1 MINFFRTKI
10 ATHSTEKGELLRCLS
25 AFDLTLL
32 GIGAIIGAGIFVLT
46 GIAAATKAGPAIVLS
61 YSISGLACLFAALS
75 YAELAASIKG
85 TGSAYSYA
93 YAGLGEIVAW
103 IIGWTLILEY
113 GVGACAIG
121 IGWSG
126 YVNDMLLS
134 FGIAIPKHFLKSYAE
149 GGLINLPAA
158 IIILFLTGVLALGAK
173 ESARLN
179 AIIVFVKL
187 AVIAVFIGTA
197 FRDVKPTHWQPFMP
211 FGWPGVVQGASLVFF
226 AFIGFDAV
234 STAAEEAKN
243 PQRDLAL
250 ATIGSLAICTIIY
263 IIVSGLLTGIVS
275 YTTLNTESPVAD
287 AILSLGHQTA
297 GEIISIG
304 AVAGLT
310 SGILIFMFGLSRVLY
325 AMANDGLLPNG
336 LAKVNTFTKTPARLI
351 IVSGL
356 FLSLIAGFCPMQEVA
371 EIVNIGTLAAFVIV
385 CVSVI
390 LLRHTKPDLPRPFK
404 TPFCPLVPLLGILS
418 CGYLMLN
425 LPWLTWKRFLIWM
438 FIGVLIYFLYG
449 YSHSKLGKTNP

>member
-1 MINFFRTKI
+1 MNIFRTKI
-10 ATHSTEKGELLRCLS
+10 ASHSTEKSDLARCLS

-46 GIAAATKAGPAIVLS
+46 GIAAATKAGPAVMLS
-61 YSISGLACLFAALS
+61 YTISGFACLFAALS

-103 IIGWTLILEY
+103 VMGWTLILEY

-134 FGIAIPKHFLKSYAE
+134 FGITIPTQFLKPYAE
-149 GGLINLPAA
+149 GGLVNLPAA
-158 IIILFLTGVLALGAK
+158 GIILLLSGVLALGAK

-179 AIIVFVKL
+179 AVIVFIKL
-187 AVIAVFIGTA
+187 SVIAIFIATA
-197 FRDVKPTHWQPFMP
+197 SMEVKFSNWQPFMP
-211 FGWPGVVQGASLVFF
+211 FGWKGVMQGAALVFF

-243 PQRDLAL
+243 PQKDLAL
-250 ATIGSLAICTIIY
+250 ATIGSLLICTIVY
-263 IIVSGLLTGIVS
+263 VVVSGLLTGIVS

-287 AILSLGHQTA
+287 AILSLGHKTA

-310 SGILIFMFGLSRVLY
+310 SGVLIFMFGLSRILY
-325 AMANDGLLPNG
+325 AMATDGLLPSM
-336 LAKVNTFTKTPARLI
+336 LAKVNAFTKTPTRLI
-351 IVSGL
+351 LFSGL
-356 FLSLIAGFCPMQEVA
+356 FLAIIAGFCPMEEVA

-385 CVSVI
+385 CFSVI
-390 LLRHTKPDLPRPFK
+390 LLRRTKPHLPRPFK
-404 TPFCPLVPLLGILS
+404 TPFYPMIPLLGIIS
-418 CGYLMLN
+418 CGYLMFN
-425 LPWLTWKRFLIWM
+425 LPWITWQRFLIWV
-438 FIGVLIYFLYG
+438 FIGILLYFLYG
-449 YSHSKLGKTNP
+449 YRHSRLA

>member
-1 MINFFRTKI
+1 MNFFRTKI
-10 ATHSTEKGELLRCLS
+10 ASHSTEKGDLLRCLS

-46 GIAAATKAGPAIVLS
+46 GIAAATKAGPAVTLS
-61 YSISGLACLFAALS
+61 YGVAGLACLFAALS

-103 IIGWTLILEY
+103 IMGWTLILEY

-134 FGIAIPKHFLKSYAE
+134 FGVAIPTRFLKSYLE
-149 GGLINLPAA
+149 GGILNLPAA
-158 IIILFLTGVLALGAK
+158 SIILLLSGVLALGAK

-179 AIIVFVKL
+179 TIIVFIKL
-187 AVIAVFIGTA
+187 TVIAIFIATA
-197 FRDVKPTHWQPFMP
+197 FTDIKPSNWQPFMP
-211 FGWPGVVQGASLVFF
+211 FGWDGVVQGAALVFF

-243 PQRDLAL
+243 PQKDLAL
-250 ATIGSLAICTIIY
+250 ATIGSLGFCTIVY
-263 IIVSGLLTGIVS
+263 IIVAGLLTAIVS
-275 YTTLNTESPVAD
+275 YTTLNTDSPVAD
-287 AILSLGHQTA
+287 AILSLGHKTA

-310 SGILIFMFGLSRVLY
+310 SGVLIFMFGLSRILY
-325 AMANDGLLPNG
+325 AMATDGLLPG
-336 LAKVNTFTKTPARLI
+336 ALAKVNVSTKTPVRLI
-351 IVSGL
+351 LISGF
-356 FLSLIAGFCPMQEVA
+356 FLALIAGFCPMKEVA

-385 CVSVI
+385 SSSVI
-390 LLRHTKPDLPRPFK
+390 VLRSTKPHLPRPFK
-404 TPFCPLVPLLGILS
+404 TPFYPLIPLLGIIS
-418 CGYLMLN
+418 CSYLMLN
-425 LPWLTWKRFLIWM
+425 LPMITWQRFLVWII
-438 FIGVLIYFLYG
+438 IGLFIYFLYG
-449 YSHSKLGKTNP
+449 YRHSRLA